1 MIMES
6 DLITLLTTLA
16 AAIMAIYEWYKAQ
29 QANKTTA
36 ATHAFYDDDSPV
48 VAIPQGT
55 PTRNYKISDAVKGFI
70 LHGHSIED
78 QASIV
83 DQITAAEA
91 KMDETGKYFE
101 YTIRWSKGWYL
112 IAWGQIKTSGGE

>member
-1 MIMES
+1 MES
-6 DLITLLTTLA
+6 DLITLITTLL
-16 AAIMAIYEWYKAQ
+16 AAIWAIYEWYKAQ
-29 QANKTTA
+29 QANKTI
-36 ATHAFYDDDSPV
+36 ATTQAFYDDDSTV
-48 VAIPQGT
+48 VEIPQGT
-55 PTRNYKISDAVKGFI
+55 PTRNYKMSDAVKNFI
-70 LHGHSIED
+70 LSDHTIAD

-112 IAWGQIKTSGGE
+112 IAWGQIKTSGRGE

>member
-1 MIMES
+1 MES
-6 DLITLLTTLA
+6 DLITLITTLI
-16 AAIMAIYEWYKAQ
+16 AAIWAIYEWYIAQ

-36 ATHAFYDDDSPV
+36 TTQAFYDDDSPLV
-48 VAIPQGT
+48 DIPADT
-55 PTRNYKISDAVKGFI
+55 PTRNYKMSDSVRDYI
-70 LHGHSIED
+70 LFDHTVAD

-101 YTIRWSKGWYL
+101 YTVRWSQGWYL
-112 IAWGQIKTSGGE
+112 IAWGQIKSSGRGE